1 MPAPCPWLR
10 STAEAANH
18 CAARSCAQWGADTG
32 ALDARYG
39 IIFHAPIHAKR
50 GVAPTGMSA
59 TILDGRRIAAD
70 IRAEA
75 GVQVHAIRQSG
86 HQPRLAVVLVGDNAA
101 SAVYVRGKVK
111 ACAELGIASEQ
122 VLPPADISTAELL
135 KVIAGLN
142 ANPAVDGILVQLPLP
157 AHIDTQAI
165 LVAVNPDKDVDG
177 FHPLNVGNLV
187 AGRPSPRPCTPAGI
201 IEMLRRYQIALEGKE
216 AVVVGRSD
224 IVGKPMA
231 LLLLQENATVTIA
244 HSRTRE
250 LAAVCRRADILI
262 AAIGRPGF
270 IGREA
275 IRPGAVVVDVGM
287 NRLTDRTAL
296 ERFYPGDE
304 RRRAAFERTGSTLIG
319 DVDPVAE
326 LELAAAFTPV
336 PGGVGPLTIA
346 MLMANTVAAAQR
358 HISRRKLAR

>member
-1 MPAPCPWLR
+1 MAGLSLHRPVLR
-10 STAEAANH
+10 YGARGREGGDRAAE
-18 CAARSCAQWGADTG
+18 R
-32 ALDARYG
+32 RYG
-39 IIFHAPIHAKR
+39 IICHGQNRQEHPHEP

-59 TILDGRRIAAD
+59 TILDGRRIAAE
-70 IRAEA
+70 IRAEV
-75 GVQVHAIRQSG
+75 GVQVHALRQSG

-122 VLPPADISTAELL
+122 VLPPADIRTAELHRI
-135 KVIAGLN
+135 IAGLN

-157 AHIDTQAI
+157 AHIDAREI
-165 LVAVNPDKDVDG
+165 LVAVDPDKDVDG

-187 AGRPSPRPCTPAGI
+187 AGRPGPRPCTPAGI
-201 IEMLRRYQIALEGKE
+201 IELLRRHRIAMEGQE

-244 HSRTRE
+244 HSRTRD
-250 LAAVCRRADILI
+250 LAAVCRRADILV
-262 AAIGRPGF
+262 AAVGRPGF
-270 IGREA
+270 LGRDA

-287 NRLTDRTAL
+287 NRLTDPTAV
-296 ERFYPGDE
+296 ERFYPDDE
-304 RRRAAFERTGSTLIG
+304 QRRAAFARNGSTLIG
-319 DVDPVAE
+319 DVDPVAAM
-326 LELAAAFTPV
+326 ELAAAFTPV

-358 HISRRKLAR
+358 HVSRSKPTP

>member
-1 MPAPCPWLR
+1 
-10 STAEAANH
+10 
-18 CAARSCAQWGADTG
+18 
-32 ALDARYG
+32 
-39 IIFHAPIHAKR
+39 
-50 GVAPTGMSA
+50 MSA
-59 TILDGRRIAAD
+59 TILDGRRIAAE
-70 IRAEA
+70 IRAEV
-75 GVQVHAIRQSG
+75 GVQVHALRQSG

-122 VLPPADISTAELL
+122 VLPPADIRTAELHRI
-135 KVIAGLN
+135 IAGLN

-157 AHIDTQAI
+157 AHIHAREI
-165 LVAVNPDKDVDG
+165 LVAVDPDKDVDG

-187 AGRPSPRPCTPAGI
+187 AGRRGPRPCTPAGI
-201 IEMLRRYQIALEGKE
+201 IELLRRHRIAMEGQE

-244 HSRTRE
+244 HSRTRD
-250 LAAVCRRADILI
+250 LAAVCRRADILV
-262 AAIGRPGF
+262 AAVGRPGF
-270 IGREA
+270 LGRDA

-287 NRLTDRTAL
+287 NRLTDPTAV
-296 ERFYPGDE
+296 ERFYPDDE
-304 RRRAAFERTGSTLIG
+304 QRRAAFARNGSTLIG
-319 DVDPVAE
+319 DVDPVAAM
-326 LELAAAFTPV
+326 ELAAAFTPV

-358 HISRRKLAR
+358 HVSRSKPTP